1 MDGKHP
7 RRLGG
12 VQDEQQAVAA
22 AEIPDEADVRQV
34 PGKVGAMG
42 ADHGPGVGP
51 PQPGKGAVVQP
62 SPPVRRDKVHRRSL
76 LAQAVQGPQDR
87 VVLPVGGD
95 DMVPRPQQAGDGDV
109 QRHSGV
115 GRERHTLRPRR
126 AEQVS
131 ELSPDGVDAPGS
143 RQGLVMGAPAAVAVA
158 FHGGRHSLRHT
169 GRLGT
174 GGGGV
179 IQIDHGL
186 MTFPAPAS
194 FSTMVYILVT
204 EPTASCS
211 VRP

>member
-1 MDGKHP
+1 MFSAMVE
-7 RRLGG
+7 LG
-12 VQDEQQAVAA
+12 VNATRSA
-22 AEIPDEADVRQV
+22 
-34 PGKVGAMG
+34 PGA
-42 ADHGPGVGP
+42 P
-51 PQPGKGAVVQP
+51 
-62 SPPVRRDKVHRRSL
+62 
-76 LAQAVQGPQDR
+76 
-87 VVLPVGGD
+87 
-95 DMVPRPQQAGDGDV
+95 
-109 QRHSGV
+109 
-115 GRERHTLRPRR
+115 
-126 AEQVS
+126 VS

-169 GRLGT
+169 RRLGT

-194 FSTMVYILVT
+194 FSTIVYILVT